1 MLFNSLDFL
10 IFFAFVYAVYLVL
23 PHRGQNILLLVAS
36 YYFYGS
42 WDYRFL
48 SLIALS
54 TTVDHLVATRIY
66 QTDDQ
71 RKRRQLLAVSMVVN
85 LGVLGFFKYFNF
97 FIGSME
103 SLISGFG
110 YNTANLHL
118 NIVLPVGISFY
129 TFQSMSYTIDVYRRE
144 LVPAKKITDYA
155 LFVSLFTQLVAGPIE
170 RATQLLPQVLNKRVV
185 TWPNIQIGAWL
196 FLWGLFKKLVI
207 GDNVAGIADDVFAGN
222 VEWTTG
228 TVLLGVYAFA
238 IQIYCDFSA
247 YSDMARGLGFF
258 LGFDIMI
265 NFRNPYFA
273 LNPSDFW
280 RRWHISL
287 STWLRDYL
295 YIPLGGNRKGVRRT
309 YINLF
314 LTMLLGGLW
323 HGAAWT
329 FVAWGAFHGGLLAV
343 HRWVRGDARGE
354 SIIAWPG
361 RLWRMFVMF
370 HAVCFGWLLFRA
382 TSMAEVGGMLSA
394 LVTRPEWSVICSA
407 WTFQIAVL
415 SAPLLLIQ
423 IMQERTGNQLA
434 PLNLSLV
441 PRTILY
447 ATIMVMLVTL
457 ANTGSRAFIYFQF

>member
-1 MLFNSLDFL
+1 MLFNSVDFL
-10 IFFAFVYAVYLVL
+10 VFFALVFGTYLVL
-23 PHRGQNILLLVAS
+23 PHRGQNLLLLVAS
-36 YYFYGS
+36 YYFYGC

-54 TTVDHLVATRIY
+54 TTVDHIVANRIHAETRSAR
-66 QTDDQ
+66 
-71 RKRRQLLAVSMVVN
+71 RKQWLAVSMIVN

-97 FIGSME
+97 FVGSLE
-103 SLISGFG
+103 SLLGGWGIHAASWR
-110 YNTANLHL
+110 LD
-118 NIVLPVGISFY
+118 IVLPVGISFY
-129 TFQSMSYTIDVYRRE
+129 TFQSMSYTIDVYRGQ
-144 LVPAKKITDYA
+144 LVPAKRFTDYA

-170 RATQLLPQVLNKRVV
+170 RATTLLPQVLHKRVV
-185 TWPNIQIGAWL
+185 TWPDIQVGTWL

-207 GDNVAGIADDVFAGN
+207 GDNLAVVADQVFAGD
-222 VEWTTG
+222 VPWTTG
-228 TVLLGVYAFA
+228 TVLLGIYAFA
-238 IQIYCDFSA
+238 LQIYCDFSA

-258 LGFDIMI
+258 LGFNIMI

-295 YIPLGGNRKGVRRT
+295 YIPLGGNRHGVRRT

-343 HRWVRGDARGE
+343 HRWVRGEA
-354 SIIAWPG
+354 G
-361 RLWRMFVMF
+361 REPVSSNFGRFLRMAGMF

-382 TSMAEVGGMLSA
+382 ESMSVVTGMLHG
-394 LVTRPEWSVICSA
+394 LFTQPGWSTLCST
-407 WTFQIAVL
+407 WLFQMVLL
-415 SAPLLLIQ
+415 SAPMWVVQVLE
-423 IMQERTGNQLA
+423 ERTGDPLA
-434 PLNLSLV
+434 PMRLSLV
-441 PRTILY
+441 PRALLY
-447 ATIMVMLVTL
+447 TTVLLMLIAL